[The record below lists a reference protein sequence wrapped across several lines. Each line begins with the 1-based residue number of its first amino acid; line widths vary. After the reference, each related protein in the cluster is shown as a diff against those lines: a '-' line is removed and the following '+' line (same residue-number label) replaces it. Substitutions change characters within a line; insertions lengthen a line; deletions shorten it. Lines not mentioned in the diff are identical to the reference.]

1 MSQNLNM
8 YSVLQP
14 KQANFAQSQR
24 YTVCNY
30 FFNEVKVVKFTVK
43 VKTSDQFH

>member
-8 YSVLQP
+8 YLGTAWL
-14 KQANFAQSQR
+14 QANFAQSQR